1 MRRRFVVGAE
11 SEKVLGIAVEISAVE
26 LLIAF
31 ASPQAFAVGFE
42 ALLFAVPIAIA
53 VAGTVAV
60 AAGPRRPAVVRA
72 VVEIVFVA
80 VVDEVENLA

>member
-31 ASPQAFAVGFE
+31 ASPQAFAVGIE

-60 AAGPRRPAVVRA
+60 AAGPKRPAVVRA

-80 VVDEVENLA
+80 VVDQVENLA